1 MEKLRQ
7 DGKGEIAQKPVM
19 VKVSC
24 HSTWLPSELSMNLSM
39 CMLACIK
46 KKNCITFMSY
56 GLLFDVYLTLISV
69 HYGLLYFVL
78 FFTFMVIVHNI

>member
-1 MEKLRQ
+1 
-7 DGKGEIAQKPVM
+7 
-19 VKVSC
+19 
-24 HSTWLPSELSMNLSM
+24 
-39 CMLACIK
+39 
-46 KKNCITFMSY
+46 MSY